1 MSEGGDLAAF
11 ERIRQY
17 LQETRGFDFTAYKR
31 ASVLRRTLKRM
42 QAVGVNG
49 LDEYLDYL
57 QVHPNEF
64 GSLFNTILINVT
76 SFFRDTEVW
85 DTLRTTVARELL
97 GPDLNQPVR
106 VWSAGCASG
115 EEAYSV
121 AMMLGEAMGI
131 EAFCDRVKIYATDVD
146 EEALAHA
153 RQAIYPARQVEK
165 EVPPGLAEKYFDR
178 AGDGYVFKREM
189 RRSVIFGRH
198 DLIQDAPISRIDLLL
213 CRNTLMYFNS
223 EAQARIMSRFYYSLF
238 PDGLLVLGRAE
249 MLFSHPT
256 SFQPVDLKRRIFSAV
271 PKANHRERLLML
283 AQSSREDVMA
293 SQHPDHGRLREQA
306 FDTSSDPQ
314 IVLDPS
320 GALVATN
327 AAARKQ
333 FNIVASAIGQP
344 FRDVELSYRPAEL
357 RVAIE
362 RAREARHETTLNGVR
377 WDQNGVV
384 RFVDIVAAPLFDDDR
399 APLGMRITFVDVTP
413 IKSLQDQL
421 VTRSRSSR
429 LPTRSCSPP
438 TRSSKPPT
446 RSCSRPSRSSRPP
459 TRSCSRR
466 TRSSRR

>member
-1 MSEGGDLAAF
+1 MS
-11 ERIRQY
+11 
-17 LQETRGFDFTAYKR
+17 
-31 ASVLRRTLKRM
+31 
-42 QAVGVNG
+42 
-49 LDEYLDYL
+49 
-57 QVHPNEF
+57 
-64 GSLFNTILINVT
+64 
-76 SFFRDTEVW
+76 
-85 DTLRTTVARELL
+85 
-97 GPDLNQPVR
+97 
-106 VWSAGCASG
+106 
-115 EEAYSV
+115 
-121 AMMLGEAMGI
+121 
-131 EAFCDRVKIYATDVD
+131 
-146 EEALAHA
+146 
-153 RQAIYPARQVEK
+153 
-165 EVPPGLAEKYFDR
+165 
-178 AGDGYVFKREM
+178 
-189 RRSVIFGRH
+189 
-198 DLIQDAPISRIDLLL
+198 
-213 CRNTLMYFNS
+213 
-223 EAQARIMSRFYYSLF
+223 
-238 PDGLLVLGRAE
+238 RAE

-421 VTRSRSSR
+421 VH
-429 LPTRSCSPP
+429 
-438 TRSSKPPT
+438 SKQELET
-446 RSCSRPSRSSRPP
+446 AYEELQSTNEELETTNEELQSTVEELETTNEELQSTNEELETMNEELQSTNEELHSMNDEL
-459 TRSCSRR
+459 R
-466 TRSSRR
+466 TRSTELNEANAFLEAVFTSLHSAVVVLDREMRVLVWNDGAANLWGVRADEAQRTSFFTLDIGLPVGDLHQPIRDVLSGTVTHREVTVPATNRKGKPVLCRVDVSPLRAAEGAVIGAILLMDDTAPA